1 MATGGSGSPTLA
13 AMPTASAKSMGG
25 MGGGTGCK
33 ISMLFNLNTIDA
45 CFLSSQWRITSS
57 AMFAG
62 SCIGVFLL
70 TLSLEFLRRS
80 IKEYDRYL
88 VRQHVSKCQAVAV
101 AVAVAPATASSS
113 TSLHG
118 ANKTPSTA
126 ITSRSRSAVPPF
138 RPNVLQ
144 QAIRAFLHML
154 AFFVGYILMLLAMYY
169 NGYLLL
175 CIFLGAF
182 FGAFIFQW
190 EALVP
195 GGDQTS
201 AAQETTL
208 CCG

>member
-1 MATGGSGSPTLA
+1 MDHSGHTAMATGGSGSS
-13 AMPTASAKSMGG
+13 TASAKSMGG

-88 VRQHVSKCQAVAV
+88 IRQHVSKCQAVSVSV
-101 AVAVAPATASSS
+101 AVSPAAAGAGSS
-113 TSLHG
+113 TPTTDSLHG
-118 ANKTPSTA
+118 GAAKTPATA
-126 ITSRSRSAVPPF
+126 ITSPSRGAVPPF
-138 RPNVLQ
+138 RPSVLQ
-144 QAIRAFLHML
+144 QAVRAFLHML

-195 GGDQTS
+195 G
-201 AAQETTL
+201 
-208 CCG
+208 